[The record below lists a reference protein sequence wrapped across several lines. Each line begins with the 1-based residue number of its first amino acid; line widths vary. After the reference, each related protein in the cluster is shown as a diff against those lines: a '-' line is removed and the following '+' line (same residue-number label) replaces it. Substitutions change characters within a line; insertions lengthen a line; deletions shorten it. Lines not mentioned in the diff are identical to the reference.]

1 VKKLNAISLVKLVLI
16 VITLNIVFAIIPS
29 KVLAQQSGV
38 NFQVFYNEL
47 HPYGQWIEDF
57 NHGYIWIPSA
67 GPDFV
72 PYLSNGHWLL
82 TDYGWMWASDYDWG
96 WAPFH
101 YGRWDYNNFY
111 GWYWVPDNEWGPS
124 WVTWRMSEG
133 FFGWAPMRPG
143 VSINITFGKY
153 YDLPFDRWVFVRD
166 RDIERRDIGRNFIDR
181 KNNRQMINRSTVI
194 DKTYYDDKRR
204 STYVSGPE
212 REIVEKKTGK
222 TVKPIAVYERDRPGQ
237 SLNNDQ
243 LQIYRPRVEKNGG
256 KDKPAPTEI
265 SKLRDVKRP
274 LQRETLK
281 NPANVERSRNNNV
294 DSQRP
299 TQASTP
305 NKIDIKSRDY
315 QPIKATNNEKD
326 IRKIKPAEM
335 QKVNLPSDK
344 RNNRAVSPAKNLER
358 SKTEYKEVRA
368 AKPENIPTPKVNNT
382 VNQQSKARA
391 VNPTRSNNKEQ
402 PAKSSQNE
410 DKKEN
415 RKR

>member
-1 VKKLNAISLVKLVLI
+1 MKKLNAIFSIKIVSLI
-16 VITLNIVFAIIPS
+16 IIFNIVFAILTP
-29 KVLAQQSGV
+29 KVSAQHSGV

-82 TDYGWMWASDYDWG
+82 TDYGWMWVSDYDWG

-111 GWYWVPDNEWGPS
+111 GWYWVPDSDWGPS

-166 RDIERRDIGRNFIDR
+166 RDIERRDIGRNYIDR
-181 KNNRQMINRSTVI
+181 KNNRQMINNSSI
-194 DKTYYDDKRR
+194 INKTYYDDKRR

-222 TVKPIAVYERDRPGQ
+222 TVKPVTVYERDRPGQ

-243 LQIYRPRVEKNGG
+243 LQIYRPRVEKNSG
-256 KDKPAPTEI
+256 KDKPVPTEL

-274 LQRETLK
+274 SQREALRNPK
-281 NPANVERSRNNNV
+281 NEERQRDNNV
-294 DSQRP
+294 NSQKP
-299 TQASTP
+299 TEANTP
-305 NKIDIKSRDY
+305 TKMDINSRDY
-315 QPIKATNNEKD
+315 QPIRSANNEKE
-326 IRKIKPAEM
+326 IRKTKPAEM
-335 QKVNLPSDK
+335 QKVNPPSDN
-344 RNNRAVSPAKNLER
+344 RNNSAPKSNRNVER
-358 SKTEYKEVRA
+358 PKTEYKEVRA
-368 AKPENIPTPKVNNT
+368 AKPENIPAPKVNNNR
-382 VNQQSKARA
+382 NQQSKARE
-391 VNPTRSNNKEQ
+391 VSPSRSNNKEQ
-402 PAKSSQNE
+402 PTKPNPNNE
-410 DKKEN
+410 KKEN